1 MRLDATTPELVKL
14 LGRYGYAVHHPVECE
29 ISDQRARIAVSGGRH
44 VIVTR
49 NDQGGFCM
57 EYETAL
63 PPAPEQLN
71 YYDLLSVAVHLDRAN
86 DRLTA
91 LWHDVLGKPA
101 FKDKAAEYA
110 NDLNNLRHLQCKVSR
125 ILQAERKSQRQ
136 AELHEAAP

>member
-1 MRLDATTPELVKL
+1 
-14 LGRYGYAVHHPVECE
+14 
-29 ISDQRARIAVSGGRH
+29 
-44 VIVTR
+44 
-49 NDQGGFCM
+49 M

-110 NDLNNLRHLQCKVSR
+110 NDLNNLPSAMQVSARSLSRAKEPAASRVKRPRHDR
-125 ILQAERKSQRQ
+125 QRTRQ
-136 AELHEAAP
+136 LAAGRYP